1 MRPTSTTADSASR
14 IDLAGT
20 PKSGNPLPT
29 DPALGTAR
37 SLHRQTIEL
46 LAKGN
51 PPAQLLFVE
60 QRGRIYVISS
70 GATNRWSSAAL
81 REGGCEVRNRDGQ
94 IMSYAAALVI
104 DPSEA
109 AEAWSTFCEKYGTD
123 LCLQYFGNYPRT
135 IVLDPQREFS
145 PRNAYELLEQEF
157 DARARIYDA
166 AIQAKPIE
174 RYLKEQ
180 ALGLIQNRLQG
191 LDPILEIGP
200 GTGFH
205 TLPLLREGH
214 RVIAVDVSEG
224 MLRILQNRASDAGV
238 SDQLTLRSGSLGDLE
253 SILRPI
259 RGDGFGAIFSAFGAF
274 NLEPR
279 MVGIADVLADQLKP
293 GGRLAFTTLNRPGGF
308 PLLWELISGRPRAA
322 FARFGKRILPA
333 QTGYTLE
340 TYPRSPADWNRLLFP
355 RFRRIGREP
364 VSVLAPPFDSPRV
377 LRGLGAEAVASLGRF
392 DRKLSRHS
400 WLVPASGWAF
410 MTYVKTNSINEN
422 SAHSREGRRTTSENH
437 AS

>member
-1 MRPTSTTADSASR
+1 
-14 IDLAGT
+14 
-20 PKSGNPLPT
+20 
-29 DPALGTAR
+29 
-37 SLHRQTIEL
+37 
-46 LAKGN
+46 
-51 PPAQLLFVE
+51 
-60 QRGRIYVISS
+60 
-70 GATNRWSSAAL
+70 
-81 REGGCEVRNRDGQ
+81 
-94 IMSYAAALVI
+94 MSYAAALVI

-109 AEAWSTFCEKYGTD
+109 AEAWSTFCERYGND

-135 IVLDPQREFS
+135 IVLDSQREFS
-145 PRNAYELLEQEF
+145 PRNALRTSGTEF

-238 SDQLTLRSGSLGDLE
+238 SDQLTLRSGSLGDLD
-253 SILRPI
+253 R
-259 RGDGFGAIFSAFGAF
+259 FSDRSAAMDSGLFSLPSVLSTWSREWSG
-274 NLEPR
+274 LPTW
-279 MVGIADVLADQLKP
+279 LADQLKP

-322 FARFGKRILPA
+322 FARFGKRILPR
-333 QTGYTLE
+333 TGYTLE

-422 SAHSREGRRTTSENH
+422 SAHSREGRRTTSEND